1 MDGWWNEIDD
11 EIRHCLERNGAMTP
25 AEIGRQL
32 HLSESAVTSVVS
44 MLAQEGRVRIERVE
58 LPPPEDDRQLS
69 F

>member
-1 MDGWWNEIDD
+1 MDGWWSEIDD
-11 EIRHCLERNGAMTP
+11 AVRECLERNGSMTP

-58 LPPPEDDRQLS
+58 LPPLEDTRQLS